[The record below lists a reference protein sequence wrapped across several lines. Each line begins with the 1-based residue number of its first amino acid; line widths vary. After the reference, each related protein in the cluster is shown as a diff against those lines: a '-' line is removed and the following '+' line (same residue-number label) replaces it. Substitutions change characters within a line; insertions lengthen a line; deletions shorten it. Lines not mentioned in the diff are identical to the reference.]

1 LYYGICRSKRRYKR
15 RERYQDIIAETW
27 LEPIRNPVTGKAHR
41 AIIEIP
47 EGFESSRMDQA
58 SMKALVANDGYLNFD
73 MKGHMVVFQK
83 ILGKDPNF
91 KGWDILLHYVIIIVG
106 YTYFQVGVV

>member
-1 LYYGICRSKRRYKR
+1 LYYGIYRSKRDKKR
-15 RERYQDIIAETW
+15 RERYQDIIAEAW
-27 LEPIRNPVTGKAHR
+27 LEAIRNTVTGKAHR

-73 MKGHMVVFQK
+73 MKGNMVVFQK
-83 ILGKDPNF
+83 IFGKDPNF